1 MTSANRVRL
10 ASIKEVTLGTT
21 PNTPRMRTRRM
32 TSETLKFN
40 PEFMDSDQIRSD
52 RMLSDPIKVMQ
63 SAQGG
68 INDELTF
75 PVDNSPLSTDL
86 ESAFCNSWTNSPSRD
101 NDGTADSV
109 ITAVANGTDV
119 ATVTTG
125 AAFVDGQLVRFSGF
139 TAGAN
144 NGVFK
149 CTTGSATVPAFV
161 GAGFATEAAPPAAAR
176 MKVVG
181 FQGASGDVTAVA
193 DGLGST
199 TLDFTT
205 LGLAAGMWLKI
216 GGTATGD
223 KFATAA
229 CNGWARVTAV
239 AANKITLDNLPNS
252 WATDTGTGKTI
263 KVWFGDYI
271 KNGTTIIGQTIEKGF
286 LGQVTPSYI
295 ALTGLVVNTFEVSMA
310 SRQKITYSLNY
321 LGMGGSTGTT
331 ELDASPDAET
341 TNQVFAGNANVGR
354 LAEAG
359 SQLSSPNWAKELSI
373 QINNNLRTLEA
384 VDSTSPV
391 DIQFGECTVTGK
403 MSCYFGSQTLLSKF
417 FAGDASSINARVYKN
432 SQAVVF
438 DVPRVIYR
446 GDGNPVVTGKN
457 TDVMLPFDFQASYDS
472 VTGAQIT
479 LSRLEYV
486 EATS

>member
-10 ASIKEVTLGTT
+10 ASVKETTLGTT
-21 PNTPRMRTRRM
+21 PTTPRMRTRRM

-63 SAQGG
+63 SSQGG
-68 INDELTF
+68 INDELTY
-75 PVDNSPLSTDL
+75 PVDNSPLSVDI
-86 ESAFCNSWTNSPSRD
+86 ESAFCSAWVNSPSRD

-109 ITAVANGTDV
+109 ITAVTNGTDV
-119 ATVTTG
+119 VTVTTG
-125 AAFVDGQLVRFSGF
+125 AAFVAGQLVRMSGF
-139 TAGAN
+139 TNGAN

-149 CTTGSATVPAFV
+149 CTTGSATVPAFS
-161 GAGFATEAAPPAAAR
+161 GAGFAAEAAPPAAAR

-181 FQGASGDVTAVA
+181 FQGASGDITATA
-193 DGLGST
+193 SGLGST
-199 TLDFTT
+199 TLDYTT
-205 LGLAAGMWLKI
+205 LGLAVGMWIKV
-216 GGTATGD
+216 GGTAAGD

-229 CNGWARVTAV
+229 CSGWARITAI
-239 AANKITLDNLPNS
+239 AANALTMDNLPS
-252 WATDTGTGKTI
+252 GWTTDTGTGKTI

-271 KNGTTIIGQTIEKGF
+271 KNGTTIVGQSIEKGF
-286 LGQVTPSYI
+286 LGQTTPSYI
-295 ALTGLVVNTFEVSMA
+295 VLTGMVVNTFEVSMA
-310 SRQKITYSLNY
+310 SRQKVTYALNY
-321 LGMGGSTGTT
+321 LGMGGSSSTT
-331 ELDASPDAET
+331 AQDASPDAET
-341 TNQVFAGNANVGR
+341 TNAVFAGNANVGR

-373 QINNNLRTLEA
+373 QVNNNLRTLEA

-403 MSCYFGSQTLLSKF
+403 MSCYFGSQSLLDKF
-417 FAGDASSINARVYKN
+417 FAGTASSINARVYKN
-432 SQAVVF
+432 SQAVIF

-479 LSRLEYV
+479 MSRLEYV
-486 EATS
+486 ETTS